1 MVICRFVGNGPTSMY
16 SRQKRVTPELDDA
29 PDFAWLVERVAN
41 GVIRR
46 HAPET
51 LVLIKIDN

>member
-1 MVICRFVGNGPTSMY
+1 MN
-16 SRQKRVTPELDDA
+16 VTFEIDDA
-29 PDFAWLVERVAN
+29 PDFVRHVEQVAN
-41 GVIRR
+41 GVNRR